1 MKNEKTKQYQKR
13 AKDIFSD
20 VIRSLEV
27 MTTKET
33 VEYIRANLMIAH
45 LKGVLAG
52 IEEMKLIKKV
62 L

>member
-13 AKDIFSD
+13 AK
-20 VIRSLEV
+20 EV
-27 MTTKET
+27 FNIIVKGHKIMPTKET

>member
-13 AKDIFSD
+13 AK
-20 VIRSLEV
+20 EV
-27 MTTKET
+27 FNIIVKGHKIMPTKET

-45 LKGVLAG
+45 LKGSKEG
-52 IEEMKLIKKV
+52 MKLIKKV

>member
-27 MTTKET
+27 MTKKET